1 MGFTLSNKIDCKNK
15 NNNVGFLNNT
25 NRMDGGFMDHLW
37 TRFQREKEVER
48 ERDGA

>member
-1 MGFTLSNKIDCKNK
+1 MKPWLLIPI
-15 NNNVGFLNNT
+15 VGFLNNT
-25 NRMDGGFMDHLW
+25 NRMDGGSMDRLW